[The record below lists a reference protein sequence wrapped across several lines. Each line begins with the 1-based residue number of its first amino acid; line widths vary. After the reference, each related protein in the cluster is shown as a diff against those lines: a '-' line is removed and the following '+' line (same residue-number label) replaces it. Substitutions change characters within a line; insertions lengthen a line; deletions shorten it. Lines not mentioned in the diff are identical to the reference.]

1 MEKHGIIRRIDDLG
15 RIVIPREIRRDMGIS
30 EGDALEIMRT
40 DEGVLVRPYPK
51 ANGMRSYALNL
62 KDAIRDTDWL
72 KDEDREQLIG
82 MVRELESMMTAI
94 ESRGE
99 HRP

>member
-40 DEGVLVRPYPK
+40 DEGVLVRPYLK
-51 ANGMRSYALNL
+51 ANGMRSYARNL

-82 MVRELESMMTAI
+82 MVRELESMMTTI
-94 ESRGE
+94 EEGRS
-99 HRP
+99 

>member
-1 MEKHGIIRRIDDLG
+1 
-15 RIVIPREIRRDMGIS
+15 MGIS

-51 ANGMRSYALNL
+51 ANGMRSYSRNL

>member
-1 MEKHGIIRRIDDLG
+1 MEKYGIVRCIDDLG

-30 EGDALEIMRT
+30 EGDALEIMRS

-51 ANGMRSYALNL
+51 ANGMRSYAHNL

-72 KDEDREQLIG
+72 KNEDREQLIG
-82 MVRELESMMTAI
+82 MVRELESMMTTI
-94 ESRGE
+94 EKER
-99 HRP
+99 

>member
-51 ANGMRSYALNL
+51 ANGMRSYARNL

-82 MVRELESMMTAI
+82 MARELESMMTTI
-94 ESRGE
+94 EEGRS
-99 HRP
+99 